1 MVEGEIR
8 AHIYSLLQQQQQQK
22 QKTKQKKEKR
32 RRRRLDYVIG
42 LQDS

>member
-22 QKTKQKKEKR
+22 QKTKKKRKKK
-32 RRRRLDYVIG
+32 RRRLDYVIG

>member
-22 QKTKQKKEKR
+22 QKTKKKKEKKK
-32 RRRRLDYVIG
+32 RRRLDYVIG